1 MRLTD
6 TRPALARN
14 LALAAILLAALA
26 ACAEP
31 QKPLENCEPGVNELS
46 DMSTVAPGNC

>member
-14 LALAAILLAALA
+14 LALAAILLATLA
-26 ACAEP
+26 ACTEP
-31 QKPLENCEPGVNELS
+31 QAPVENCEPGVNEIS
-46 DMSTVAPGNC
+46 DMSNVAPGNC